1 MYIRVIV
8 FDKPLSV
15 NVTYQLLIT
24 PNQYFHHHQILGSG
38 IYQVFGTAAIWEE
51 KRNGCCRDSI

>member
-1 MYIRVIV
+1 M

-38 IYQVFGTAAIWEE
+38 IYQVFETAAIWEE
-51 KRNGCCRDSI
+51 KRNGCCHDSM